1 MAAICTAL
9 LVGTAYQLLA
19 SAFRIFKKF
28 ELQKGELVRLDV
40 RSLVCYVAFQSRV
53 TAFALRQVRFD
64 DFLKALPKA
73 IENEDNDDDALDE
86 EEFSPNGAV
95 L

>member
-1 MAAICTAL
+1 M
-9 LVGTAYQLLA
+9 
-19 SAFRIFKKF
+19 
-28 ELQKGELVRLDV
+28 
-40 RSLVCYVAFQSRV
+40 AFQSRV

>member
-1 MAAICTAL
+1 MAVDAVGGVPRARPTPFELEPQHISELGCRAPRLQVAAICTAL

-40 RSLVCYVAFQSRV
+40 RSLDR
-53 TAFALRQVRFD
+53 
-64 DFLKALPKA
+64 
-73 IENEDNDDDALDE
+73 
-86 EEFSPNGAV
+86 
-95 L
+95 